1 MLKDKRR
8 YYALRCALI
17 SRTIRALTDL
27 NQKEFADELGLTRTT
42 ITSIEGLEKMPR
54 ATVLMD
60 LLEIGSKRGIDFKF
74 RDDGME
80 IFLSNEG
87 AYALL
92 EKLDPFQI
100 ELLEKPDL
108 PQT

>member
-1 MLKDKRR
+1 MKHRKTF
-8 YYALRCALI
+8 YALRCALI

-27 NQKEFADELGLTRTT
+27 NQKEFADNLGLTRTT
-42 ITSIEGLEKMPR
+42 ITSIEGLEKTPR

-60 LLEIGSKRGIDFKF
+60 LMELGAKHGIDFCF

-80 IFLSNEG
+80 IFMSNEG

-92 EKLDPFQI
+92 EKLDPFQL
-100 ELLEKPDL
+100 EPFEKPEL
-108 PQT
+108 PVT